1 MLSIAI
7 KNFILIILIILIVHF
22 IIKNH
27 MIEAYQN
34 KKPIKIKSSIM
45 GSKVV
50 PPSFDPIFP
59 IKQEQ
64 VKEPFDQ
71 DKYKEKKNEE
81 LEELYNYVF
90 HKEESNANNTP
101 EIKEFNNEQ
110 VRDASDELFQG
121 ISGYNSVNAYS
132 DY

>member
-1 MLSIAI
+1 
-7 KNFILIILIILIVHF
+7 
-22 IIKNH
+22 
-27 MIEAYQN
+27 MIEAYED
-34 KKPIKIKSSIM
+34 KVPIKIKSSLMDPKLIP
-45 GSKVV
+45 K
-50 PPSFDPIFP
+50 SFDPIFST
-59 IKQEQ
+59 KQEQ
-64 VKEPFDQ
+64 VKEAFDQ
-71 DKYKEKKNEE
+71 DKYKDKKNEE

-90 HKEESNANNTP
+90 HKEESNANNTSLENT